1 MSVQS
6 PKGTFDILPYGADE
20 SWQVSFLWQHMEAVI
35 RQTATEYG
43 YSEIRTPI
51 YERTELFCR
60 GVGDSTDIVMKEMFT
75 FLDRGER
82 SISLRPEGTASV
94 MRAFLEHKLAQER
107 SVHKFFYVG
116 PMFRYERP
124 QSGRYRQFHQF
135 GVEAI
140 GSGHPAQDVETI
152 DLLWEI
158 CRRLGA
164 KGLKLHLNSVGDA
177 AARQSYRETLQ
188 NFLRPHFEN
197 LSSDSKLRFEKNPLR
212 ILDSKD
218 AGDKKILEGAPSILS
233 SLSGEAKEHFD
244 DVRRLLDQISIPY
257 EINDRIVRGLDYY
270 NKTVF
275 EITAD
280 VLGAQNALGG
290 GGRFDGLIGSLGGPD
305 LPAVGFAGGIE
316 RFLQT
321 MLAQNALLPSQPRPL
336 LYLLPLGEEARRACF
351 VLATEARRR
360 GVFMEIDLH
369 AKKVQT
375 GLQAAAK
382 LNAHFCAIIGSE
394 EIAKGLAQVK
404 ELATRQQM
412 EVSLDRLIDF
422 CYKQKEPK

>member
-6 PKGTFDILPYGADE
+6 PKVTFDILPYGADE
-20 SWQVSFLWQHMEAVI
+20 PWKLSYLWQHIESIIREAA
-35 RQTATEYG
+35 RDYG

-60 GVGDSTDIVMKEMFT
+60 GVGDASDIVMKEMFT

-94 MRAFLEHKLAQER
+94 MRAFLEHKLSQER
-107 SVHKFFYVG
+107 SVHKFFYIG

-140 GSGHPAQDVETI
+140 GSGQPAQDAETI

-158 CRRLGA
+158 CRRLGLQ
-164 KGLKLHLNSVGDA
+164 GLKLHINSVGDA
-177 AARQSYRETLQ
+177 ASRQAYREALQ
-188 NFLRPHFEN
+188 DFLRPHYEN
-197 LSSDSKLRFEKNPLR
+197 LSQDSKTRFEKNPLR

-218 AGDKKILEGAPSILS
+218 AGDKKILEGAPSILT
-233 SLSGEAKEHFD
+233 SLSPEAKDHFD
-244 DVRRLLDQISIPY
+244 EVRRLLDRIGIPY

-270 NKTVF
+270 TKTVF

-290 GGRFDGLIGSLGGPD
+290 GGRFDGLIASLEGPD

-316 RFLQT
+316 RVLQA
-321 MLAQNALLPSQPRPL
+321 MLAQNAALPPQPAPL

-351 VLATEARRR
+351 VLATEARRK
-360 GVFMEIDLH
+360 GVFVEVDLH
-369 AKKVQT
+369 AKKVQA
-375 GLQAAAK
+375 GLQTASK
-382 LNAHFCAIIGSE
+382 LNARYCAIIGSE
-394 EIAKGLAQVK
+394 EIAKGLAQLK
-404 ELATRQQM
+404 TLATRQQA
-412 EVSLDRLIDF
+412 EVPLNRLIDF
-422 CYKQKEPK
+422 CLEEKV

>member
-20 SWQVSFLWQHMEAVI
+20 TWKLSFLWQHAEKIIREAA
-35 RQTATEYG
+35 RDYG

-60 GVGDSTDIVMKEMFT
+60 GVGDASDIVMKEMFT

-94 MRAFLEHKLAQER
+94 MRAFLEHKMAQER
-107 SVHKFFYVG
+107 PVHKFFYIG
-116 PMFRYERP
+116 SMFRYERP

-140 GSGHPAQDVETI
+140 GCDQPAQDAETI

-158 CRRLGA
+158 CRRLGLQ
-164 KGLKLHLNSVGDA
+164 GLKLHINSVGDA
-177 AARQSYRETLQ
+177 ASRQAYREALQ
-188 NFLRPHFEN
+188 DFLRPQYES
-197 LSSDSKLRFEKNPLR
+197 LSQDSKTRFEKNPLR

-218 AGDKKILEGAPSILS
+218 GGDKKILEGAPSILS
-233 SLSGEAKEHFD
+233 SLSSEAKDHFNE
-244 DVRRLLDQISIPY
+244 VRFLLDRIGIPY

-270 NKTVF
+270 TKTVF

-316 RFLQT
+316 RVLQT
-321 MLAQNALLPSQPRPL
+321 MLAQNAALPPQSVPL
-336 LYLLPLGEEARRACF
+336 LTLLPLGDEARRACF
-351 VLATEARRR
+351 VLATKARRR
-360 GVFMEIDLH
+360 GVFVEVDLH
-369 AKKVQT
+369 AKKVQA
-375 GLQAAAK
+375 GLQTASK
-382 LNAHFCAIIGSE
+382 LGARYCAIIGSE
-394 EIAKGLAQVK
+394 EIAKGLAQLK
-404 ELATRQQM
+404 TLATRQQA
-412 EVSLDRLIDF
+412 EVPLDRLIDF
-422 CYKQKEPK
+422 CLEEKV

>member
-1 MSVQS
+1 MSIQS

-20 SWQVSFLWQHMEAVI
+20 PWKLSHLWQYLEKI
-35 RQTATEYG
+35 ICSTASDYG

-60 GVGDSTDIVMKEMFT
+60 GVGDSSDIVMKEMFT

-94 MRAFLEHKLAQER
+94 MRAFLEHKLAEGRGVQ
-107 SVHKFFYVG
+107 KFFYLG

-135 GVEAI
+135 GIEAI
-140 GSGHPAQDVETI
+140 GCAHPAQDAETI

-158 CRRLGA
+158 CRRLGL

-177 AARQSYRETLQ
+177 GSRQAYREALQ
-188 NFLRPHFEN
+188 NFLRPHFES
-197 LSSDSKLRFEKNPLR
+197 LSQDSKTRFEKNPLR

-218 AGDKKILEGAPSILS
+218 PGDKKILEGAPSILS
-233 SLSGEAKEHFD
+233 SLSPDAKEHFD
-244 DVRRLLDQISIPY
+244 EVRRLLDQVAIPY

-270 NKTVF
+270 TKTVF

-316 RFLQT
+316 RLIQT
-321 MLAQNALLPSQPRPL
+321 MLAQNAPFPEQPRPL

-351 VLATEARRR
+351 SLAAAGRRK
-360 GVFMEIDLH
+360 GVFVEIDLH
-369 AKKVQT
+369 AKKVGA
-375 GLQAAAK
+375 GLQAASK
-382 LNAHFCAIIGSE
+382 LQARFCAIIGSE
-394 EIAKGLAQVK
+394 EIAKGLSQLK
-404 ELATRQQM
+404 ELSTRQQI
-412 EVSLDRLIDF
+412 EVPLDRLIDF
-422 CYKQKEPK
+422 CLEQKK

>member
-20 SWQVSFLWQHMEAVI
+20 PWKLSFLWQHAEKI
-35 RQTATEYG
+35 ICETARDYG

-60 GVGDSTDIVMKEMFT
+60 GVGDSSDIVMKEMFT

-94 MRAFLEHKLAQER
+94 MRAFLEHRLAEAR
-107 SVHKFFYVG
+107 PVHKFFYIG

-135 GVEAI
+135 GIEAI
-140 GSGHPAQDVETI
+140 GSGHPAQDAETI

-158 CRRLGA
+158 CRRLGLQ
-164 KGLKLHLNSVGDA
+164 GLKLHLNSVGDPA
-177 AARQSYRETLQ
+177 SRQAYREALQ
-188 NFLRPHFEN
+188 KYLLPYFDS
-197 LSSDSKLRFEKNPLR
+197 LSQDSKTRFEKNPLR

-233 SLSGEAKEHFD
+233 SLSAAAKEHFEE
-244 DVRRLLDQISIPY
+244 VRRLLDRIGVPY

-270 NKTVF
+270 TKTVF

-316 RFLQT
+316 RLLQT
-321 MLAQNALLPSQPRPL
+321 MLAQNASLPSQPSPL
-336 LYLLPLGEEARRACF
+336 LYLLPLGEEAKGACF
-351 VLATEARRR
+351 ALATAGRRQN
-360 GVFMEIDLH
+360 VFVEVDLH
-369 AKKVQT
+369 SKKVQA
-375 GLQAAAK
+375 GLQAASK
-382 LNAHFCAIIGSE
+382 LKARYCAIIGSE
-394 EIAKGLAQVK
+394 EIAKGLAQLK
-404 ELATRQQM
+404 TLETRQQT
-412 EVSLDRLIDF
+412 EVPLDRLIDF
-422 CYKQKEPK
+422 CKEQS